1 MMKITAIASIAS
13 AAALLAACGQG
24 GDSAQQNA
32 EEAVNATQ
40 DMTSGVV
47 GQTSAATMG
56 ANTVDGFVTNLA
68 VGNMYELQSAEIAQ
82 AKSTNADVKALASMI
97 RTDHT
102 KAGEKLSAAVPTAAP
117 NVAVPTTLDQRRQ
130 GLIDNLNAASPGDFD
145 KVYLEQQVAAHNETL
160 TLLNGF
166 SDNADAPAL
175 ATLAREL
182 IPTVTQ
188 HRDRAKQLLDAMG

>member
-1 MMKITAIASIAS
+1 MKITAIASIAS

-145 KVYLEQQVAAHNETL
+145 KVYLEQQVATHNETL

>member
-145 KVYLEQQVAAHNETL
+145 KVYLEQQVATHNETL

>member
-1 MMKITAIASIAS
+1 MMKITALASLAS

-24 GDSAQQNA
+24 GDSAQKNA

-68 VGNMYELQSAEIAQ
+68 VGNLYELQAAEIAQ
-82 AKSTNADVKALASMI
+82 AKSTNAQVKELASAI
-97 RTDHT
+97 TRDHT
-102 KAGEKLSAAVPTAAP
+102 QAGEKLSAAVPTSAP

-130 GLIDNLNAASPGDFD
+130 GLIDNLNAASAGDFD

-166 SDNADAPAL
+166 SDNADAPTL

>member
-166 SDNADAPAL
+166 SDNANAPAL